1 MLLPVSDKRKSP
13 NPAVPQ
19 IISPTGGKDMG
30 LVYAEIE
37 LISGDDLVLNRRGF
51 LPEAK
56 IKRMKV
62 NALVDSGAYM
72 LVINEHIK
80 EQLDLS
86 FIEEQVFRLADE
98 SELRAEIVGPV
109 EIRFEN
115 RSTTVRAAVLPGDVE
130 VLLGSIPIED
140 LDVVID
146 PKQQRLIVNPESPYI
161 ARKHLK

>member
-1 MLLPVSDKRKSP
+1 MLLPARKQRVP
-13 NPAVPQ
+13 NPIHPA
-19 IISPTGGKDMG
+19 ITSPTGGKEMG

-37 LISGDDLVLNRRGF
+37 LTSGDDLVLHRRGF
-51 LPEAK
+51 LPK
-56 IKRMKV
+56 DQIKRMKV
-62 NALVDSGAYM
+62 DALVDTGAYM

-80 EQLDLS
+80 EQLDLPL
-86 FIEEQVFRLADE
+86 IEEQVFRLADD

-109 EIRFEN
+109 EVRFEN

-140 LDVVID
+140 LDVLID

>member
-1 MLLPVSDKRKSP
+1 MVLPANKTSSQ
-13 NPAVPQ
+13 NTGVPK
-19 IISPTGGKDMG
+19 IISLPGGKDMG

-37 LISGDDLVLNRRGF
+37 LISGDDLVLHRRGF
-51 LPEAK
+51 LPEEDIKSMK
-56 IKRMKV
+56 I
-62 NALVDSGAYM
+62 NALVDTGAYM

-80 EQLDLS
+80 EQLDLA

-109 EIRFEN
+109 EVKFEN
-115 RSTTVRAAVLPGDVE
+115 RSTTVRAAVLPGNAE
-130 VLLGSIPIED
+130 VLLGSIPMED
-140 LDVVID
+140 LDVVVD

>member
-1 MLLPVSDKRKSP
+1 MLLPVNKQRAP
-13 NPAVPQ
+13 NPIHPEVS
-19 IISPTGGKDMG
+19 SPSGGKEMG

-37 LISGDDLVLNRRGF
+37 LISGDDLVLHRHGF
-51 LPEAK
+51 VTEDQ

-62 NALVDSGAYM
+62 NALVDTGAYM

-80 EQLDLS
+80 EQLNLCV
-86 FIEEQVFRLADE
+86 IEEQVFRLADE

-109 EIRFEN
+109 EVRFEN
-115 RSTTVRAAVLPGDVE
+115 RSTTVRAAVLTGDVE
-130 VLLGSIPIED
+130 VLLGSIPMED